1 MLRSYDLESNGDRR
15 RKMNMEVT
23 LNRHIE
29 ITPGVRSGKPRIA
42 ETRITVADVAI
53 MYLRM
58 GQSLEEIAGKYQLSL
73 ASIHAAMA
81 FYYDN
86 RQEIDQRIA
95 EAEAFVEADRLKT
108 PSLLKEKMDAMKDYA

>member
-1 MLRSYDLESNGDRR
+1 
-15 RKMNMEVT
+15 MEIT

-42 ETRITVADVAI
+42 GTRITVADVAI

-73 ASIHAAMA
+73 AAIYAAIA
-81 FYYDN
+81 FYYDH
-86 RQEIDQRIA
+86 RQDIDRRTA
-95 EAEAFVEADRLKT
+95 EAEAFAEAERLKH
-108 PSLLKEKMDAMKDYA
+108 PSLLQEKLNSMRDYA

>member
-1 MLRSYDLESNGDRR
+1 
-15 RKMNMEVT
+15 MEIV
-23 LNRHIE
+23 LNQHIE

-42 ETRITVADVAI
+42 GTRITVADVAI

-73 ASIHAAMA
+73 ASVHAAIA

-95 EAEAFVEADRLKT
+95 QAEAFVEADRLNT
-108 PSLLKEKMDAMKDYA
+108 PSLLKEKLDAMRNYA